1 MDILIICLIV
11 LMGWSAW
18 IAFRPSSRRY
28 RVNASLSHHAHHDR
42 SSLEKGTLND
52 EPAEVVDMPE
62 LHSRLL
68 TADDEHQAFKAGQPI
83 WIRYEDASGMV
94 TERVVEIYRPGDGE
108 VIYTWC
114 RRKQAPRTFSRRNIR
129 HWRLLPERFDFD
141 PIVAKYWDEE
151 GTRDRSEKNPWRG
164 WLRRQ
169 PKDIANRYM

>member
-11 LMGWSAW
+11 LMGWSVW
-18 IAFRPSSRRY
+18 IAFRPSSRRH
-28 RVNASLSHHAHHDR
+28 RVNASLPHHAHHDS
-42 SSLEKGTLND
+42 SSLKRATLKD
-52 EPAEVVDMPE
+52 EPVEFVDMPE

-68 TADDEHQAFKAGQPI
+68 TADDEHHAFKAGQPI
-83 WIRYEDASGMV
+83 WIRYEDTSGMV

-169 PKDIANRYM
+169 PKHIANRYM